1 MYTSDIINTIP
12 SKLTISSYEFSSYV
26 FSSPTNLTLSI
37 TTLSA
42 FPTLTY
48 RLVIDIPAAID
59 ASAATCSSN
68 TTNLQC
74 SLFAPTNTLT
84 VSMSNSASL
93 PLNIVFSINLLT
105 APAFGSTAQT
115 FTLATFD
122 DNNYPI
128 SLDDST
134 VVFNNNCSLTC
145 RTCSST
151 NSSAC
156 LSCYSTSNLTLLYGQ
171 TCLNTCPSNS
181 YQTNLTCIDC
191 NI

>member
-1 MYTSDIINTIP
+1 MYTNDIINTIP
-12 SKLTISSYEFSSYV
+12 SKLTINSYEFSSYV
-26 FSSPTNLTLSI
+26 FSSPTNLSLSI
-37 TTLSA
+37 TTLSV

-48 RLVIDIPAAID
+48 KLVIDIPAAID
-59 ASAATCSSN
+59 ASVASCSSN

-93 PLNIVFSINLLT
+93 PLNIVFSINSLT
-105 APAFGSTAQT
+105 APAFGSSAQT

-122 DNNYPI
+122 ANSYPI

-134 VVFNNNCSLTC
+134 VVFNNNCSLAC
-145 RTCSST
+145 RTCSSS

-156 LSCYSTSNLTLLYGQ
+156 LSCYFSSNLTLLYGQ
-171 TCLNTCPSNS
+171 TCLNTCPSYS
-181 YQTNLTCIDC
+181 Y
-191 NI
+191 